1 MTDEVANALA
11 FVPNQLVEHQTAIGS
26 LCMGWAFVDR
36 ELNYLIQA
44 MLDSTYDD
52 AHAIGTSLDSVA
64 GRCNLLRDLASMH
77 APSNEWRAQ
86 LRRLLSHVQGPM
98 ASKRNRI
105 VHDHW
110 IPSGTTDVAFK
121 MNRQL
126 KTEVDAKGEV
136 KRIFYDTI
144 EEMTLVEI
152 LMFNRD
158 VLQAGIAISAAARDM
173 RRFKAEGKF
182 EDTSWFL
189 TSDFGFLSEDHL
201 KKK

>member
-1 MTDEVANALA
+1 MD
-11 FVPNQLVEHQTAIGS
+11 
-26 LCMGWAFVDR
+26 WAFVDR

-44 MLDSTYDD
+44 MLDSTYED

-64 GRCNLLRDLASMH
+64 GRCNLLRDLASIH
-77 APSNEWRAQ
+77 APNKEWRAP

-110 IPSGTTDVAFK
+110 IPSGTSDVAFK

-136 KRIFYDTI
+136 KRIFYDTV
-144 EEMTLVEI
+144 EEMSLVEI
-152 LMFNRD
+152 VGFNRD

-173 RRFKAEGKF
+173 RKFKAEGGL
-182 EDTSWFL
+182 EDPSWFL
-189 TSDFGFLSEDHL
+189 SSDFAFLSQEHL
-201 KKK
+201 KPRKG